1 MTKKKVPVSRIF
13 CLTLAV
19 LFFLAGIYLLL
30 AAIAGNG
37 TPVAKISDFLLEKGI
52 LRTFGY
58 SATVLTVAG
67 CVALALSLLS
77 LFLSHHPVLLSLL
90 LATLSVGLG
99 VYGFFYLKH
108 FSPRL
113 FVILVADGVII
124 FLCALLIPKEEPLQL
139 RKKSA
144 PAQTGSPET
153 AEPAMA
159 ESESAVTEPAV
170 TEPAVA
176 EPAVTEPAVAE
187 PVVAETEAAV
197 EVSAA
202 IEAAAG
208 EAAEEAAM
216 AAEPLTEP
224 AVAEPV
230 SEMTA
235 EVSADADHGRVRVG
249 EKEIEVSY
257 RKSFTARL
265 LLSEDPVKDYYT
277 RIHNYILS
285 YTGKNRV
292 SWFYD
297 SYNSGR
303 TQLVKLAI
311 RGKTLCAYFALDFAE
326 YENTKYH
333 VQEAATKR
341 YEKVPVMLRVRSE
354 RGVKYAKELVDAV
367 MAKYGVAQNEKKTGT
382 AAVADYP
389 RDTLMNLIKR
399 GLVKVLSEDGA
410 ELSGEDITLVPVA
423 FALRRDSAPAVDE
436 EGVAFAE
443 DGAEDGESA
452 APVEEETAPAA
463 ATAKEPAITTAE
475 EPEAAEETERGHI
488 TIGGRVVEVAYRKS
502 FMAKLLLSE
511 EDTKDYY
518 ARIHNHILSYTGKN
532 RISWFYDSYNSG
544 RTQLVKLS
552 IRGKTLCAYFALD
565 FAEYENTKYHVQEA
579 ATKRYEKVP
588 VMLRVRSERGVKY
601 AKELVDAVMAKY
613 GVTQNE
619 KKTGTATAADYPADT
634 LQNLISR
641 QLVKVLAT
649 DGDDLTGEDVT
660 LVPVAFTVRHSVTV
674 HEAKNLLSDEDALTL
689 VAPAAPEETA
699 ETEKELPYHG
709 GRKFPVNIDTLS
721 AHFENGDTVTP
732 AALRRK
738 GLIPKK
744 AAGVKILARGTLNKS
759 LTVLAHD
766 FSADAVKMI
775 ALTGGQ
781 IHKL

>member
-13 CLTLAV
+13 CLILAV

-90 LATLSVGLG
+90 LAALSVGLG

-153 AEPAMA
+153 AEPAVA
-159 ESESAVTEPAV
+159 ESESAVA
-170 TEPAVA
+170 EPAVA
-176 EPAVTEPAVAE
+176 EP
-187 PVVAETEAAV
+187 VAETEAAV

-265 LLSEDPVKDYYT
+265 LLSEDPVKDFYV

-354 RGVKYAKELVDAV
+354 RGVRYAKELVDAV

-382 AAVADYP
+382 A
-389 RDTLMNLIKR
+389 
-399 GLVKVLSEDGA
+399 
-410 ELSGEDITLVPVA
+410 
-423 FALRRDSAPAVDE
+423 
-436 EGVAFAE
+436 
-443 DGAEDGESA
+443 
-452 APVEEETAPAA
+452 
-463 ATAKEPAITTAE
+463 
-475 EPEAAEETERGHI
+475 
-488 TIGGRVVEVAYRKS
+488 
-502 FMAKLLLSE
+502 
-511 EDTKDYY
+511 
-518 ARIHNHILSYTGKN
+518 
-532 RISWFYDSYNSG
+532 
-544 RTQLVKLS
+544 
-552 IRGKTLCAYFALD
+552 
-565 FAEYENTKYHVQEA
+565 
-579 ATKRYEKVP
+579 
-588 VMLRVRSERGVKY
+588 
-601 AKELVDAVMAKY
+601 
-613 GVTQNE
+613 
-619 KKTGTATAADYPADT
+619 TAADYPVDT

-732 AALRRK
+732 AALRRM

>member
-13 CLTLAV
+13 CLILAV

-113 FVILVADGVII
+113 FVILLADGVII

-153 AEPAMA
+153 AEPAM
-159 ESESAVTEPAV
+159 
-170 TEPAVA
+170 
-176 EPAVTEPAVAE
+176 
-187 PVVAETEAAV
+187 AETEAAV

-423 FALRRDSAPAVDE
+423 FALRRDGAPAVDE

-452 APVEEETAPAA
+452 APAA

-475 EPEAAEETERGHI
+475 EPEPEAAEETERGHI

-532 RISWFYDSYNSG
+532 RVSWFYDSYNSG
-544 RTQLVKLS
+544 RTQLVKLA

-619 KKTGTATAADYPADT
+619 KKTGTATAADYPVDT

-732 AALRRK
+732 AALRRM

-775 ALTGGQ
+775 ALTGG
-781 IHKL
+781 

>member
-13 CLTLAV
+13 CLILAV

-90 LATLSVGLG
+90 LAALSVGLG

-124 FLCALLIPKEEPLQL
+124 FLCALLIPKEEPLRL

-159 ESESAVTEPAV
+159 ESESTV

-176 EPAVTEPAVAE
+176 EPAVAE
-187 PVVAETEAAV
+187 PVVAETVAETEAAV

-354 RGVKYAKELVDAV
+354 RGVRYAKELVDAV

-423 FALRRDSAPAVDE
+423 FALRRDGASAVDE

-463 ATAKEPAITTAE
+463 ATAREPAITTAE
-475 EPEAAEETERGHI
+475 EPEPEAAEETERGHI

-544 RTQLVKLS
+544 RTQLVKLA

-588 VMLRVRSERGVKY
+588 VMLRVRSERGVRY

-613 GVTQNE
+613 GVAQNE
-619 KKTGTATAADYPADT
+619 KKTGTATAADYPVDT

-732 AALRRK
+732 AALRRM

>member
-37 TPVAKISDFLLEKGI
+37 TPVAKISDFLLDKGI

-159 ESESAVTEPAV
+159 ESESAV
-170 TEPAVA
+170 
-176 EPAVTEPAVAE
+176 AE
-187 PVVAETEAAV
+187 PVVAET
-197 EVSAA
+197 
-202 IEAAAG
+202 
-208 EAAEEAAM
+208 AAETEAAM

-341 YEKVPVMLRVRSE
+341 YEKVPVMIRVRSE

-382 AAVADYP
+382 A
-389 RDTLMNLIKR
+389 
-399 GLVKVLSEDGA
+399 
-410 ELSGEDITLVPVA
+410 
-423 FALRRDSAPAVDE
+423 
-436 EGVAFAE
+436 
-443 DGAEDGESA
+443 
-452 APVEEETAPAA
+452 
-463 ATAKEPAITTAE
+463 
-475 EPEAAEETERGHI
+475 
-488 TIGGRVVEVAYRKS
+488 
-502 FMAKLLLSE
+502 
-511 EDTKDYY
+511 
-518 ARIHNHILSYTGKN
+518 
-532 RISWFYDSYNSG
+532 
-544 RTQLVKLS
+544 
-552 IRGKTLCAYFALD
+552 
-565 FAEYENTKYHVQEA
+565 
-579 ATKRYEKVP
+579 
-588 VMLRVRSERGVKY
+588 
-601 AKELVDAVMAKY
+601 
-613 GVTQNE
+613 
-619 KKTGTATAADYPADT
+619 TAADYPVDT

-732 AALRRK
+732 AALRRM

>member
-13 CLTLAV
+13 CLILAV

-90 LATLSVGLG
+90 LAALSVGLG

-113 FVILVADGVII
+113 FVILLADGVII

-153 AEPAMA
+153 AEPAVA

-170 TEPAVA
+170 AEPAVA
-176 EPAVTEPAVAE
+176 ETA
-187 PVVAETEAAV
+187 AETEAAV

-265 LLSEDPVKDYYT
+265 LLSEDPVKDFYV

-423 FALRRDSAPAVDE
+423 FALRRDGAPAVDE

-452 APVEEETAPAA
+452 APAA

-475 EPEAAEETERGHI
+475 EPEPEAAEETERGHI

-532 RISWFYDSYNSG
+532 RVSWFYDSYNSG
-544 RTQLVKLS
+544 RTQLVKLA

-588 VMLRVRSERGVKY
+588 VMLRVRSERGVRY
-601 AKELVDAVMAKY
+601 AKELVDAVMAK
-613 GVTQNE
+613 
-619 KKTGTATAADYPADT
+619 
-634 LQNLISR
+634 
-641 QLVKVLAT
+641 
-649 DGDDLTGEDVT
+649 
-660 LVPVAFTVRHSVTV
+660 
-674 HEAKNLLSDEDALTL
+674 
-689 VAPAAPEETA
+689 
-699 ETEKELPYHG
+699 
-709 GRKFPVNIDTLS
+709 
-721 AHFENGDTVTP
+721 
-732 AALRRK
+732 
-738 GLIPKK
+738 
-744 AAGVKILARGTLNKS
+744 
-759 LTVLAHD
+759 
-766 FSADAVKMI
+766 
-775 ALTGGQ
+775 
-781 IHKL
+781 

>member
-13 CLTLAV
+13 CLILAV

-124 FLCALLIPKEEPLQL
+124 FLCALLMPKEEPLQL

-153 AEPAMA
+153 AEPAVA
-159 ESESAVTEPAV
+159 ESESAV

-187 PVVAETEAAV
+187 PVVAETAAETEAAV

-265 LLSEDPVKDYYT
+265 LLSEDPVKDFYV

-354 RGVKYAKELVDAV
+354 RGVRYAKELVDAV

-382 AAVADYP
+382 A
-389 RDTLMNLIKR
+389 
-399 GLVKVLSEDGA
+399 
-410 ELSGEDITLVPVA
+410 
-423 FALRRDSAPAVDE
+423 
-436 EGVAFAE
+436 
-443 DGAEDGESA
+443 
-452 APVEEETAPAA
+452 
-463 ATAKEPAITTAE
+463 
-475 EPEAAEETERGHI
+475 
-488 TIGGRVVEVAYRKS
+488 
-502 FMAKLLLSE
+502 
-511 EDTKDYY
+511 
-518 ARIHNHILSYTGKN
+518 
-532 RISWFYDSYNSG
+532 
-544 RTQLVKLS
+544 
-552 IRGKTLCAYFALD
+552 
-565 FAEYENTKYHVQEA
+565 
-579 ATKRYEKVP
+579 
-588 VMLRVRSERGVKY
+588 
-601 AKELVDAVMAKY
+601 
-613 GVTQNE
+613 
-619 KKTGTATAADYPADT
+619 TAADYPVDT

-732 AALRRK
+732 AALRRM

>member
-13 CLTLAV
+13 CLILAV

-90 LATLSVGLG
+90 LAALSVGLG

-124 FLCALLIPKEEPLQL
+124 FLCALLIPKEEPLRL

-159 ESESAVTEPAV
+159 ESESAVT

-176 EPAVTEPAVAE
+176 EPAVAE
-187 PVVAETEAAV
+187 PVVAETVAETEAAV

-367 MAKYGVAQNEKKTGT
+367 MAKYGVAQNEEKTGT
-382 AAVADYP
+382 ATVADYP

-423 FALRRDSAPAVDE
+423 FALRRDGAPAVDE

-452 APVEEETAPAA
+452 AP
-463 ATAKEPAITTAE
+463 
-475 EPEAAEETERGHI
+475 AAEETERGHI

-532 RISWFYDSYNSG
+532 RVSWFYDSYNSG
-544 RTQLVKLS
+544 RTQLVKLA

-613 GVTQNE
+613 GVAQNE
-619 KKTGTATAADYPADT
+619 KKTGTATAADYPVDT

-732 AALRRK
+732 AALRRM